1 MGRIGARVGL
11 DRITRLAPSDSH
23 IPEKEV
29 QILAAAWSDPAT
41 GWSAPSV
48 TRPHLIWPP
57 DPVTAPESPTVP
69 KQFRWRNRDMTA
81 LTAAGPERISPEW
94 WLDDPA
100 WRTGVRDYWS
110 VTCVGGERLWMYFA
124 HGAGLSAGWFCQ
136 GAFA

>member
-1 MGRIGARVGL
+1 MIA
-11 DRITRLAPSDSH
+11 LA
-23 IPEKEV
+23 
-29 QILAAAWSDPAT
+29 
-41 GWSAPSV
+41 
-48 TRPHLIWPP
+48 
-57 DPVTAPESPTVP
+57 
-69 KQFRWRNRDMTA
+69 
-81 LTAAGPERISPEW
+81 AAGPERISPEW